1 MDPTE
6 KNIRL
11 VASIAKISSFADVM
25 ALNTQLTLVLRS
37 ELSAPSSTDK
47 KHIQNLV
54 ALHTVVSNGTL
65 LLSTK

>member
-6 KNIRL
+6 KNVNLIS
-11 VASIAKISSFADVM
+11 SIAKISSFADIM
-25 ALNTQLTLVLRS
+25 ALNAQLALALRS

-54 ALHTVVSNGTL
+54 ALHTAVSNGTL
-65 LLSTK
+65 LLSDK